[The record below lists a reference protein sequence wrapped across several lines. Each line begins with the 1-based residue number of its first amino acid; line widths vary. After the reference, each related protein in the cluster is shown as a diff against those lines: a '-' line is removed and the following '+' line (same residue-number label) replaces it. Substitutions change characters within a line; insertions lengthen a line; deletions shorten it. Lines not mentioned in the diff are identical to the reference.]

1 VAHVAVAPLTCAS
14 VSWPREAQPELRWR
28 FAGEIRE

>member
-1 VAHVAVAPLTCAS
+1 VAVAPLTCAS

-28 FAGEIRE
+28 FSRRNP